1 MVTIRTLDNGIRVAL
16 ESISYVRSISFG
28 IWVKNGSRN
37 ELPQENGVSHY
48 IEHMMFKGTKSRTAR
63 QIAEEMD
70 ALGGQ
75 INAYTTK
82 EYTCYHTRV
91 LDKHIDRALD
101 VMSDMLLHPLIAQ
114 EEVQKERNVI
124 TEEIYMYDD
133 APEELVHDALQ
144 DAIWRDTSLGMPILG
159 TEETIATFDADF
171 IRAYYERNYH
181 QENIVLS
188 VAGNFE
194 EEEMLGKLNEKLGG
208 WKRETPFVQ
217 HDTHAAYQISCV
229 EKEKDIEQVHVCL
242 AFPGLTREHP
252 QKYALAI
259 FNTLFGGGMS
269 SRLFQKIREENG
281 LTYSIYSY
289 TTAFA
294 DTGVFTICASMN
306 PNQTERVF
314 ELIAEELKEVTAET
328 FPEQLIAVTKEQMI
342 SNFIIGTESTLNRMT
357 AAGASLLLRGEV
369 QETEEVIAKIEA
381 VTAADVLATAR
392 AVLDTEKIS
401 YSAVGNLK
409 GNDFGALVE
418 KFFKIKK
425 ALLRNTI
432 DTDLSRIFCI
442 KEELS

>member
-1 MVTIRTLDNGIRVAL
+1 
-16 ESISYVRSISFG
+16 
-28 IWVKNGSRN
+28 
-37 ELPQENGVSHY
+37 
-48 IEHMMFKGTKSRTAR
+48 
-63 QIAEEMD
+63 
-70 ALGGQ
+70 
-75 INAYTTK
+75 
-82 EYTCYHTRV
+82 
-91 LDKHIDRALD
+91 
-101 VMSDMLLHPLIAQ
+101 MSDMLLHPLIAQ

-159 TEETIATFDADF
+159 TEETIAAFDADF

-314 ELIAEELKEVTAET
+314 ELIAEE
-328 FPEQLIAVTKEQMI
+328 QMI

-418 KFFKIKK
+418 KFFK
-425 ALLRNTI
+425 
-432 DTDLSRIFCI
+432 
-442 KEELS
+442 